1 MVNGDETFVPGA
13 AARAA
18 ERRLI
23 LSYAP
28 ETGRAGVAALLD
40 LDDTLAA
47 VIRQMREP
55 MIAQMRLTWWHDALS
70 RLDQAPPPAQPVLTA
85 LASTVLP
92 QGVAGADLATLVE
105 GWEALIE
112 GEPADA
118 AVRAAYAAGR
128 GERLFA
134 LAARLCGG
142 AAAAVVPAGR
152 GWALADLSRSV
163 TDVAAG
169 EAAAREADAAL
180 RTAFGLPWPRRLR
193 MLGALARQAQMDLTA
208 DRDLPLPGATP
219 GRIARLGW
227 HRLTGR

>member
-85 LASTVLP
+85 LAANVLP

-112 GEPADA
+112 GEPADL

-142 AAAAVVPAGR
+142 DAATVAAAGR

-169 EAAAREADAAL
+169 EAAAREADVAL
-180 RTAFGLPWPRRLR
+180 RTAFGSPWPRRLR
-193 MLGALARQAQMDLTA
+193 VLGALARQAQMDLTA

>member
-13 AARAA
+13 EARAA

-28 ETGRAGVAALLD
+28 DTVRNGVAALLG
-40 LDDTLAA
+40 LDNTLAA

-85 LASTVLP
+85 LAAAVLP
-92 QGVAGADLATLVE
+92 RGVAGADLATLVE

-112 GEPADA
+112 GEPGDP
-118 AVRAAYAAGR
+118 AVRGAYAAGR

-142 AAAAVVPAGR
+142 DAAAVASAGR

-163 TDVAAG
+163 TDAAAG

-180 RTAFGLPWPRRLR
+180 RTAFGAPWPRRLR
-193 MLGALARQAQMDLTA
+193 AVGALARQAQMDLAA
-208 DRDLPLPGATP
+208 DRNLPLPGATP

>member
-28 ETGRAGVAALLD
+28 EAARAGVAALLD

-47 VIRQMREP
+47 VIRQMRDP

-70 RLDQAPPPAQPVLTA
+70 KLDTAAPPAQPVLVA
-85 LASTVLP
+85 LAAAVVP
-92 QGVAGADLATLVE
+92 CGVTGAELATLVE

-112 GEPADA
+112 GEPADPG
-118 AVRAAYAAGR
+118 VRSAHAAGR

-134 LAARLCGG
+134 LAARLCG
-142 AAAAVVPAGR
+142 APTAMVAPAGR

-163 TDVAAG
+163 SDAAAG
-169 EAAAREADAAL
+169 EAAAREAGEAL
-180 RTAFGLPWPRRLR
+180 TLALAGRWPRHLR
-193 MLGALARQAQMDLTA
+193 ALGAMAHQAAMDLKA
-208 DRDLPLPGATP
+208 DRDLPLPAATP

>member
-28 ETGRAGVAALLD
+28 ESARAAVAALLD

-70 RLDQAPPPAQPVLTA
+70 KLDTAAPPAQPVLVA
-85 LASTVLP
+85 LAAHVLP
-92 QGVAGADLATLVE
+92 HGVTGAGLATLVE

-112 GEPADA
+112 GEPADPG
-118 AVRAAYAAGR
+118 VRAAYAAGR
-128 GERLFA
+128 GERLF
-134 LAARLCGG
+134 LMAARLCGAS
-142 AAAAVVPAGR
+142 AAMVAPAGR

-163 TDVAAG
+163 SDAAAG
-169 EAAAREADAAL
+169 GAAAQEAGSALGDALAA
-180 RTAFGLPWPRRLR
+180 RWPRHLR
-193 MLGALARQAQMDLTA
+193 ALGAIAHQAAMDLKA